1 MGKSVQKLL
10 GLSMDNNACRANC
23 GTAVHTVCS
32 ANHRRSSH
40 GFNNSLDR
48 FICST
53 LASTLNREATS
64 MHLGFHS
71 HWTASTQHHGNENLV
86 GSCN

>member
-53 LASTLNREATS
+53 LASTLNR
-64 MHLGFHS
+64 GNFHAPGLPLS
-71 HWTASTQHHGNENLV
+71 LDSQHTAPWQ
-86 GSCN
+86 